1 MITTIGLLT
10 SIHSICKDLTVIEKL
25 FKKDIH
31 RNIEG
36 VIKADNLTDEA
47 IFQEVDE
54 YVITND
60 LNKKLDD
67 FFGEYSPSIGKET
80 QNIGVWISGHFGSG
94 KSHLLKILSYI
105 LTNERKHSD
114 LIGEL
119 FLEKIDADDFELK
132 RNIEKAL
139 SSPSETI
146 LFNIDQKSDIGSK
159 KQDDAILGVFMKVF
173 NEMRGYYPKFGY
185 IAKFESDLDKRG
197 KFTAFKKKFK
207 ELSGESWESGRETIF
222 LESDNLAKA
231 LSMVD
236 DISEESASDLIDKY
250 EENYSLSIEEFAKDV
265 KDYIET
271 KEDGFRLV
279 FFVDEVGQYIG
290 DNTKLMLN
298 LQTIIETLATVC
310 GGQAWV
316 VVTSQAAVDM
326 LVNANA
332 QMQNDFSKIMGRFKV
347 KLNLTS
353 QNANEVIQK
362 RLLEKTEEGK
372 EDLTAIHAKVKNSL
386 SSIIHFTDR
395 SRQYQSYKG
404 SDDFALVYPFVP
416 YQMDL
421 FQSCISGLSAHSVF
435 QGKHQSTGERS
446 MLDVVQNIA
455 KRISSQEIGTIA
467 TFDMFFDGLSSI
479 IRGDV
484 QTQIQ
489 KATDILEPFE
499 AKVLK
504 TLFMIKYVKEFTPNI
519 DNITTLLV
527 STIIDVDISNL
538 KKQVQS
544 ALNRLIDQTY
554 IQKVGE
560 QYEFLTDVE
569 KDIEKEIKSTEVEN
583 SEIVGELV
591 NWIYGDIIKFN
602 QVRYSGNK
610 QNYPFTRKL
619 DDAIVKGKEEELV
632 LNIITPLNSQDY
644 SDERLL
650 HKSIADTGIIL
661 ALPSSFDFG
670 QDLELWVKTNKYI
683 PQKQGGNVS
692 DNERNLLYNKA
703 NDNNKRREKLQ
714 NDLKEFIAEAKLYH
728 NGKIL
733 DINTKDVKTKIEDA
747 FEELITSTYTYIS
760 LLPKVYNENDIAVVL
775 NQSDDLLTGSG
786 DSLTPAETEIDTYI
800 NRQKMSHKST
810 TISNLLEYFKMRPY
824 GWYQNAILVQI
835 ASMYMKQKIDLK
847 QNSTPLNK
855 QEVLTALTNNRQ
867 FNTIVSPAI
876 VNSDGDVKKTKEILS
891 ELYPNASFSSTS
903 TRDIYEVAMRETA
916 ALISN
921 CRNFMNLDYP
931 FGGAFQDIIDV
942 LTPLDKLTIDTLFSA
957 VPKMED
963 DLLDAKDDLIEP
975 MMEFMNGDKR
985 KIYDSIIK
993 YVNENQNNLRYI
1005 NDSQKTVLEGLSKL
1019 ATPYSGSH
1027 IQKAKQAHSAIESLL
1042 KPLIEQTQAEAIAK
1056 IEAVIKEL
1064 QENENFNK
1072 VPDADRYKVIR
1083 PRQELSESIKATT
1096 SIDTIKQLSNSDA
1109 LDEELKRGLES
1120 IYDLIPG
1127 DIVVPPSTTV
1137 RITKLTPKGKTSL
1150 KNSEDV
1156 DVYIDNLKENLLN
1169 EVNNGKEVLLS

>member
-1 MITTIGLLT
+1 
-10 SIHSICKDLTVIEKL
+10 VIEKL
-25 FKKDIH
+25 FKKDIY

-36 VIKADNLTDEA
+36 VIKADNLTDDA
-47 IFQEVDE
+47 VFQEVDE

-60 LNKKLDD
+60 LNRKLDD
-67 FFGEYSPSIGKET
+67 FFGEYSTTIGKNT

-105 LTNERKHSD
+105 LTNNREHSD

-119 FLEKIDADDFELK
+119 FLEKIDSDDFELR

-139 SSPSETI
+139 NSPSETI

-159 KQDDAILGVFMKVF
+159 NQDDAILGVFMKVF

-197 KFTAFKKKFK
+197 KFGAFKEKFK

-265 KDYIET
+265 KEYIDT
-271 KEDGFRLV
+271 KEPNFRLV

-310 GGQAWV
+310 AGQAWV
-316 VVTSQAAVDM
+316 VVTSQAAVEM
-326 LVNANA
+326 LVNADA

-362 RLLEKTEEGK
+362 RLLAKTDEGNS
-372 EDLTAIHAKVKNSL
+372 DLAIIHTKVKNSL

-395 SRQYQSYKG
+395 SRQYQNYKDG
-404 SDDFALVYPFVP
+404 EHFALVYPFVP

-421 FQSCISGLSAHSVF
+421 FQSCISGLSEHSVF
-435 QGKHQSTGERS
+435 QGRHQSTGERS

-455 KRISSQEIGTIA
+455 KRISGQEIGTIA

-499 AKVLK
+499 SKVLK
-504 TLFMIKYVKEFTPNI
+504 TLFMVKYVQEFTPNL

-527 STIIDVDISNL
+527 ATIIDVDISDL

-560 QYEFLTDVE
+560 QYAYLTDVE
-569 KDIEKEIKSTEVEN
+569 KDIEKEIKATDVEN
-583 SEIVGELV
+583 SEIVSELV
-591 NWIYGDIIKFN
+591 NWIYEDIIKIN
-602 QVRYSGNK
+602 KIRYTPNK
-610 QNYPFTRKL
+610 QNYPFARKL
-619 DDAIVKGKEEELV
+619 DDAIVKGKDEELI

-644 SDERLL
+644 SEERLI
-650 HKSIADTGIIL
+650 HKSIADSGIIL

-683 PQKQGGNVS
+683 PQKQGGSVS
-692 DNERNLLYNKA
+692 EEEMKLLFNKA

-714 NDLKEFIAEAKLYH
+714 DDLKVFIGEAKLYH

-733 DINTKDVKTKIEDA
+733 NIGTTDVKTKVENA

-760 LLPKVYNENDIAVVL
+760 LLTKVYEERDINIVL
-775 NQSDDLLTGSG
+775 NQSDDLLTGS
-786 DSLTPAETEIDTYI
+786 DDALSPAEKEIYTYVD
-800 NRQKMSHKST
+800 RQKNAHKSI
-810 TISNLLEYFKMRPY
+810 TIANLLEHFRMRPY
-824 GWYQNAILVQI
+824 GWYQNAILTLI

-867 FNTIVSPAI
+867 FNTIVAPKTI
-876 VNSDGDVKKTKEILS
+876 IGEDKLKKTKEVLS

-903 TRDIYEVAMRETA
+903 TRDIYDVTMRETNL
-916 ALISN
+916 LISA
-921 CRNFMNLDYP
+921 CRNFMNLNYP
-931 FGGAFQDIIDV
+931 FNGAFQEIIDV
-942 LTPLDKLTIDTLFSA
+942 LAPLEKLTTDTLFDV
-957 VPKMED
+957 VPNMED
-963 DLLDAKDDLIEP
+963 ELLDAKEDLIEP
-975 MMEFMNGDKR
+975 IMEFMNGEKR
-985 KIYDSIIK
+985 RIYDSVVK
-993 YVNENQNNLRYI
+993 YVSDNQNNLRYI
-1005 NDSQKTVLEGLSKL
+1005 DDPQKNMIEELSALPK
-1019 ATPYSGSH
+1019 PYSGSH
-1027 IQKAKQAHSAIESLL
+1027 IQKAKQAHSTIEALL
-1042 KPLIEQTQAEAIAK
+1042 KPLIEQIQEEAIAK
-1056 IEAVIKEL
+1056 VDAVIKEL

-1072 VPDADRYKVIR
+1072 VPEADRYKVIR
-1083 PRQELSESIKATT
+1083 PRQELMENIKTTT
-1096 SIDTIKQLSNSDA
+1096 SIDTIKQRSNTDSLADELS
-1109 LDEELKRGLES
+1109 RGIEK
-1120 IYDLIPG
+1120 IFELIPQTE
-1127 DIVVPPSTTV
+1127 VVTPKQDTV
-1137 RITKLTPKGKTSL
+1137 RIAKLTPKNKITL
-1150 KNSEDV
+1150 KNSDDV
-1156 DVYIDNLKENLLN
+1156 NEYIDKLKENLLN
-1169 EVNNGKEVLLS
+1169 EINNDKQIIL

>member
-1 MITTIGLLT
+1 MTTTIGLLI
-10 SIHSICKDLTVIEKL
+10 SIHLICKDLTVIEKL

-119 FLEKIDADDFELK
+119 FLEKIDTDDFELK
-132 RNIEKAL
+132 SNIEKAL
-139 SSPSETI
+139 KSPSETI

-159 KQDDAILGVFMKVF
+159 SQDDAILGVFMKVF

-197 KFTAFKKKFK
+197 KFDGFKEKFK
-207 ELSGESWESGRETIF
+207 EISGESWESGRETIF

-236 DISEESASDLIDKY
+236 DISEESATDLIDKY

-265 KDYIET
+265 KDYIDT
-271 KEDGFRLV
+271 KEEGFRLV

-310 GGQAWV
+310 AGQAWV

-326 LVNANA
+326 LVNANS

-372 EDLTAIHAKVKNSL
+372 NDLGVIYNKVQNSL

-395 SRQYQSYKG
+395 SRQYQNYKE
-404 SDDFALVYPFVP
+404 SEHFSLVYPFVP

-455 KRISSQEIGTIA
+455 KRISSQNIGTIA

-489 KATDILEPFE
+489 KATDVLEPFE
-499 AKVLK
+499 SKVLK

-527 STIIDVDISNL
+527 DTIIDVDISDL
-538 KKQVQS
+538 RKRVQS
-544 ALNRLIDQTY
+544 ALNILIDQTY

-602 QVRYSGNK
+602 QVRYSGNR
-610 QNYPFTRKL
+610 QNYPFSRKL

-644 SDERLL
+644 SEERLI
-650 HKSIADTGIIL
+650 HKSIADNGIIL

-714 NDLKEFIAEAKLYH
+714 NDLKAFIADAKLYH
-728 NGKIL
+728 NGKVL
-733 DINTKDVKTKIEDA
+733 DINTKDVKTKIENA

-760 LLPKVYNENDIAVVL
+760 LLPKVYEERDIAVVL

-800 NRQKMSHKST
+800 NRQKMAHKST
-810 TISNLLEYFKMRPY
+810 TIANLLEHFKMRPY

-867 FNTIVSPAI
+867 FNTIVSPAT
-876 VNSDGDVKKTKEILS
+876 VNSDKDVKTTKEILS

-903 TRDIYEVAMRETA
+903 TRDIYEVAMRETD
-916 ALISN
+916 ALIAN
-921 CRNFMNLDYP
+921 CKNFMNLNYP
-931 FGGAFQDIIDV
+931 FGSAFQDIINV
-942 LTPLDKLTIDTLFSA
+942 LTPLDKLTIDTLFST
-957 VPKMED
+957 VPTMED
-963 DLLDAKDDLIEP
+963 ILLDAKDDLIEP
-975 MMEFMNGDKR
+975 VMEFMNGNKR

-1005 NDSQKTVLEGLSKL
+1005 NDPQKNALVELASLSK
-1019 ATPYSGSH
+1019 PYSGNH
-1027 IQKAKQAHSAIESLL
+1027 IQKAKQAHTAIEALL
-1042 KPLIEQTQAEAIAK
+1042 QPLIEKNRAEAIGK

-1064 QENENFNK
+1064 QENENFGK
-1072 VPDADRYKVIR
+1072 VPEADRYKVIR
-1083 PRQELSESIKATT
+1083 PRQELIENIKSTT

-1109 LDEELKRGLES
+1109 LDEERRRGVET
-1120 IYDLIPG
+1120 IYELIPG
-1127 DIVVPPSTTV
+1127 DVVVPEPTTV
-1137 RITKLTPKGKTSL
+1137 RIAKLTPKGKTSL
-1150 KNSEDV
+1150 QSSEDV
-1156 DVYIDNLKENLLN
+1156 EIYIENLKENLLN
-1169 EVNNGKEVLLS
+1169 EVRNGKEVLL

>member
-1 MITTIGLLT
+1 M
-10 SIHSICKDLTVIEKL
+10 IEKL

-36 VIKADNLTDEA
+36 VIKADNLTDDA
-47 IFQEVDE
+47 VFQEVGE

-67 FFGEYSPSIGKET
+67 FFGEYSTTIGKNT

-105 LTNERKHSD
+105 LTNKREHSD

-132 RNIEKAL
+132 SNIDKAL
-139 SSPSETI
+139 ATPSETI

-159 KQDDAILGVFMKVF
+159 NQDDAILGVFMKVF

-197 KFTAFKKKFK
+197 KFDSFKQKFL
-207 ELSGESWESGRETIF
+207 EFSGETWESGRETIF

-231 LSMVD
+231 LSSID
-236 DISEESASDLIDKY
+236 DISEDSAKDLIDKY
-250 EENYSLSIEEFAKDV
+250 EENYSLSIEEFANDV
-265 KDYIET
+265 KDYIAT

-298 LQTIIETLATVC
+298 LQTIVETLATVC

-316 VVTSQAAVDM
+316 IVTSQSAVDM
-326 LVNANA
+326 LVNANS

-362 RLLEKTEEGK
+362 RLLEKTEDGNK
-372 EDLTAIHAKVKNSL
+372 DLDVIHTKVKNSL
-386 SSIIHFTDR
+386 SSIIHFSDR
-395 SRQYQSYKG
+395 SRQYQNYKDG
-404 SDDFALVYPFVP
+404 KHFALVYPFVP

-421 FQSCISGLSAHSVF
+421 FQSCITGLSAHSVF

-455 KRISSQEIGTIA
+455 KRISSQTIGTIA

-519 DNITTLLV
+519 DNISTLLV
-527 STIIDVDISNL
+527 GTIVDIDISDL

-544 ALNRLIDQTY
+544 ALNTLINQTY

-569 KDIEKEIKSTEVEN
+569 KDIEKEIKSTDVEN
-583 SEIVGELV
+583 SEVVSVLV
-591 NWIYGDIIKFN
+591 SWIYDDIIKIN
-602 QVRYSGNK
+602 KIRYTPNK
-610 QNYPFTRKL
+610 QNYTFARKL
-619 DDAIVKGKEEELV
+619 DDAIVKGREEELI
-632 LNIITPLNSQDY
+632 LNIMTPLNSQDY
-644 SDERLL
+644 NDERLI
-650 HKSIADTGIIL
+650 HKSLADSGLIL
-661 ALPSSFDFG
+661 ALSNSYDFQ

-683 PQKQGGNVS
+683 PQKQGGGVS
-692 DNERNLLYNKA
+692 DNEKNLLFNKS

-714 NDLKEFIAEAKLYH
+714 NDLKDFISEAKIYH

-733 DINTKDVKTKIEDA
+733 DIATKDVKTKIENA
-747 FEELITSTYTYIS
+747 FETLITSTYTYIG
-760 LLPKVYNENDIAVVL
+760 LLSKVYEERDISVML
-775 NQSDDLLTGSG
+775 NQTDDLLTGS
-786 DSLTPAETEIDTYI
+786 DDALAPAEQEIYTYI
-800 NRQKMSHKST
+800 QRQKASHKAI
-810 TISNLLEYFKMRPY
+810 TISDLLDYFQIRPY
-824 GWYQNAILVQI
+824 GWYQNAILTQI

-847 QNSTPLNK
+847 QNSTALSK
-855 QEVLTALTNNRQ
+855 KEILSTLTNNRQ
-867 FNTIVSPAI
+867 FNTIVAPRVEVDADKI
-876 VNSDGDVKKTKEILS
+876 KKTKNTLS
-891 ELYPNASFSSTS
+891 ELYPNASFTSTS
-903 TRDIYEVAMRETA
+903 TREIYDVAINETTQ
-916 ALISN
+916 LISA
-921 CRNFMNLDYP
+921 CKNFMNLHYP
-931 FGGAFQDIIDV
+931 FNSVFQDIIDV
-942 LTPLDKLTIDTLFSA
+942 LTPLEKLTTDTLFDE
-957 VPKMED
+957 VPSMED
-963 DLLDAKDDLIEP
+963 DLLDVKENFIEP
-975 MMEFMNGDKR
+975 IMEFMNGDKR
-985 KIYDSIIK
+985 RIYDSVLSF
-993 YVNENQNNLRYI
+993 VNDNKNNLRYI
-1005 NDSQKTVLEGLSKL
+1005 DDEQKTVIEALSTLDK
-1019 ATPYSGSH
+1019 PYTGSH
-1027 IQKAKQAHSAIESLL
+1027 ITKANQALKAIKDLL
-1042 KPLIEQTQAEAIAK
+1042 QPLIEQTRVEATAK

-1064 QENENFNK
+1064 QNNENFLK
-1072 VPDADRYKVIR
+1072 VPEADRYKIVR
-1083 PRQELSESIKATT
+1083 PRQDLITT
-1096 SIDTIKQLSNSDA
+1096 INNTSTIDTIKQRSNQDA
-1109 LDEELKRGLES
+1109 LADELNRGLEM
-1120 IYDLIPG
+1120 IIELIPK
-1127 DIVVPPSTTV
+1127 DIVIAPKQDTV
-1137 RITKLTPKGKTSL
+1137 RISKLTPKTKITL
-1150 KNSEDV
+1150 KNSDDV
-1156 DVYIDNLKENLLN
+1156 NEYIDKLKENLLN
-1169 EVNNGKEVLLS
+1169 EINNDKQIIL